1 MKRYVQA
8 KTTATLLILFIATA
22 LASLGCTIRLVSDY
36 DEVLDKDV
44 TTLQESTETFLSQLD
59 FEAGSPAAAYS
70 ANRDFY
76 VKTDASLRTM
86 ATRAASQPRSTI
98 VLAQVKELQK
108 SFDDLQKL
116 HELDGD
122 KGLSAGQIGEVR
134 GALESEFGSILT
146 LQLALKSH
154 NGIPAAAIAPSK

>member
-8 KTTATLLILFIATA
+8 KTAAAFLMLFIATA
-22 LASLGCTIRLVSDY
+22 LATSGCSVRLISDY
-36 DEVLDKDV
+36 DEVLDNDV
-44 TTLQESTETFLSQLD
+44 TSLQESAELFLGQLD
-59 FEAGSPAAAYS
+59 SEAGTPAAAYS
-70 ANRDFY
+70 VNRDFY
-76 VKTDASLRTM
+76 VKTGASLRTM

-122 KGLSAGQIGEVR
+122 KGLSAGEIAEAR
-134 GALESEFGSILT
+134 GALESEFASILT

-154 NGIPAAAIAPSK
+154 NGLPAAAIAPSR